1 MLKGLQG
8 EIEEVLNNI
17 SLSVNILRELY
28 RAYDFCCANMELFFK
43 VRPAARAGSSWGGAG
58 LPSVPALEPVKTCKA
73 HGLSRLP
80 SSSPRKTRS
89 QCPGNSLL
97 PWPSPG

>member
-43 VRPAARAGSSWGGAG
+43 VRPLRARGRAGAG
-58 LPSVPALEPVKTCKA
+58 RGCR
-73 HGLSRLP
+73 LSR
-80 SSSPRKTRS
+80 RW
-89 QCPGNSLL
+89 SL
-97 PWPSPG
+97 